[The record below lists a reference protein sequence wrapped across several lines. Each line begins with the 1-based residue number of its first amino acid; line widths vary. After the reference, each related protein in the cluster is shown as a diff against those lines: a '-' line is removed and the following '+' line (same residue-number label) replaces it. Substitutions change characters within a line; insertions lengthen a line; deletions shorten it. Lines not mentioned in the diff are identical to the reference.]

1 MPTTVDRLLEYLGI
15 TTGRPGDTNAMQAA
29 VDAAN
34 AMVAAYRSDL
44 PPLDELNPPVWGDD
58 VDQAATIQAGRLYGR
73 RGSTVGV
80 AAYQDVGVTLLPRL
94 DPDVRALLKLGEYQD
109 SVVS

>member
-1 MPTTVDRLLEYLGI
+1 MTY
-15 TTGRPGDTNAMQAA
+15 AC
-29 VDAAN
+29 DAAN

-44 PPLDELNPPVWGDD
+44 PPLDSDPPPEWGAD
-58 VDQAATIQAGRLYGR
+58 VDYAATVQAGRLYGR
-73 RGSTVGV
+73 RGSTQGI
-80 AAYQDVGVTLLPRL
+80 AAYQDVGVSLLPRL